1 MASFTVQVREVHI
14 AFYHVEAATGEE
26 ALAIAANDLMDERV
40 EYVDPGLEFS
50 HHLPPTMWTVED
62 ENGKQ
67 VVG

>member
-14 AFYHVEAATGEE
+14 AFYHVEASTGEE
-26 ALAIAANDLMDERV
+26 ALAIAANDLNDERI
-40 EYVDPGLEFS
+40 EYDSGLEFS
-50 HHLPPTMWTVED
+50 HHLPSTTWTVED